1 MKSITKRA
9 LCIALILVSLF
20 TLASCAMRFNDV
32 HTPYDDISNLGK
44 FVRLAKYE
52 TEVKNSDVKD
62 MMDAEVKAFIRSYA
76 TELLVGDKL
85 NGTADRAIK
94 KGDDV
99 TVNTTIKV
107 YDKNGELKDFD
118 DLLDIKEGDT
128 TTTANLSNYT
138 IEDVGNGNFLP
149 EIENALLDD
158 CWTGDYKYVDV
169 QYDDKV
175 QTAELKNQKVQI
187 EIQVLKVVEVVLP
200 EYCDIFIENKT
211 AYKTVAEFE
220 AELKKELIRASVW
233 SRYVESCAVLKYPTD
248 RITRY
253 QNEFKQY
260 YEATAEDEG
269 MTLEKYVIS
278 LGSDMT
284 TFADEM
290 QSYAMGT
297 VKEEM
302 ILYFIAERENLA
314 FTDEEYKAH
323 AEEMVKEYGCDDIE
337 ELEEIYTKE
346 LVERNLY
353 WEKVKDFLYDN
364 VKYVD

>member
-187 EIQVLKVVEVVLP
+187 DKHGGEIFHLR
-200 EYCDIFIENKT
+200 
-211 AYKTVAEFE
+211 EFRM
-220 AELKKELIRASVW
+220 KCSLIQAANAAKGILNGTGHPGQLV
-233 SRYVESCAVLKYPTD
+233 
-248 RITRY
+248 
-253 QNEFKQY
+253 
-260 YEATAEDEG
+260 
-269 MTLEKYVIS
+269 S
-278 LGSDMT
+278 LH
-284 TFADEM
+284 
-290 QSYAMGT
+290 
-297 VKEEM
+297 
-302 ILYFIAERENLA
+302 L
-314 FTDEEYKAH
+314 AH
-323 AEEMVKEYGCDDIE
+323 ADQSVAICSRLAKGKALGFLSLR
-337 ELEEIYTKE
+337 ELHQSLMFKIPG
-346 LVERNLY
+346 RNGQGLHSRGNFAGFRSSQPIHGRPGRIPVSKIPKALFQEAASY
-353 WEKVKDFLYDN
+353 RR
-364 VKYVD
+364 KYRRMSGYAFFRLRPI